1 MPELLDEL
9 SLAKSDGTFRKVMNA
24 YCKAELLIIDEW
36 LIRKLTAQERYDL
49 LETVEKRIN
58 SPKGSMILCSQYNNE
73 EQYGRIDSEYD
84 EGSPIAEAIMD
95 RITNNAY
102 DVFIEGKV
110 SMRCRHGLKAKTEG
124 GIS

>member
-73 EQYGRIDSEYD
+73 E
-84 EGSPIAEAIMD
+84 
-95 RITNNAY
+95 
-102 DVFIEGKV
+102 
-110 SMRCRHGLKAKTEG
+110 
-124 GIS
+124 